1 MTFSKRIVLDANILV
16 RAVLGTKVST
26 LLYDYSDS
34 TEYFTTQHCF
44 DEARKHLP
52 AVLKRRGG
60 DPKKA
65 LESLDLLE
73 KTVYAVE
80 SAFYELLYD
89 EAYERIGKRDIN
101 DWPLVALAL
110 QLDCPV
116 WTEDQ
121 DFFGTGLAVW
131 NTQTVH
137 LYLSKSK

>member
-1 MTFSKRIVLDANILV
+1 MTLPKRIVLDANILV

-34 TEYFTTQHCF
+34 TEYFTTQYCF
-44 DEARKHLP
+44 EEARKHLP
-52 AVLKRRGG
+52 AILKRRGG
-60 DPKKA
+60 DAKKV
-65 LESLDLLE
+65 LQSLDLLE
-73 KTVYAVE
+73 KTIHAVE
-80 SAFYELLYD
+80 SAFYESLYD

-137 LYLSKSK
+137 LYLSK

>member
-1 MTFSKRIVLDANILV
+1 MTLSKRIVLDANILV

-44 DEARKHLP
+44 EEARKHLP
-52 AVLKRRGG
+52 AILKRRGG
-60 DPKKA
+60 DAKKA
-65 LESLDLLE
+65 LESLELLE

-80 SAFYELLYD
+80 SAFYESLYD

-101 DWPLVALAL
+101 DWSLVALAL

-137 LYLSKSK
+137 LYLSK